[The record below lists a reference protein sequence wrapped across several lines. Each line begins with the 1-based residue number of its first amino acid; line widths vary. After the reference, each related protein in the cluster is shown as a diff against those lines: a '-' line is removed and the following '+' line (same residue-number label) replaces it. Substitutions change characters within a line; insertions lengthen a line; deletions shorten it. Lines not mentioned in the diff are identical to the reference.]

1 VADIPSAPVADLVG
15 VSIDCAN
22 PGQLVE
28 FSRRLLG
35 GRVLWHTV
43 GSAAIE
49 ARGIVLV
56 LQRVANYLPPVWPGT
71 AVIHFDL
78 TPPPGGTLDQSVAGA
93 LDAGAELATHQ
104 VDPRWVVLLDP
115 AGHPFCVTSVT
126 PASAPGAASTT
137 RATPSPEGP

>member
-1 VADIPSAPVADLVG
+1 
-15 VSIDCAN
+15 
-22 PGQLVE
+22 
-28 FSRRLLG
+28 
-35 GRVLWHTV
+35 VLWHTV

-78 TPPPGGTLDQSVAGA
+78 TLPPGSSLGQSVAGA

-104 VDPRWVVLLDP
+104 VDPRWVALLDP
-115 AGHPFCVTSVT
+115 AGHPFCLTSVT
-126 PASAPGAASTT
+126 PVSAPGAASTT
-137 RATPSPEGP
+137 GATPAAEGT